1 VIDYDDRARR
11 WLAGELEPAIGRE
24 AWTANA
30 RREAE
35 FAAKRLHP
43 YGGGSLLEVGS
54 GVGRL
59 TPYLAEAFEYVIA
72 IDTSPGMQ
80 ECTALACDGLV
91 NVSVRD
97 HKPGE
102 PYPVADAALIF
113 DVIEADWS
121 IEQADALVSDV
132 LRSCLLVL
140 IAQVRLD
147 EWEPYQGQIAAAG
160 AGWWLIQG
168 ETL

>member
-11 WLAGELEPAIGRE
+11 WLAGELEPAMGRE
-24 AWTANA
+24 AWVANA
-30 RREAE
+30 KRD
-35 FAAKRLHP
+35 AAMIAQRLHP
-43 YGGGSLLEVGS
+43 YGVRSLLEVGS

-59 TPYLAEAFEYVIA
+59 TPHLAEAFDHVIA

-97 HKPGE
+97 HKQGA

-113 DVIEADWS
+113 DVIEADWTLHD
-121 IEQADALVSDV
+121 ADAIVGDV

-160 AGWWLIQG
+160 TDWWLIQG

>member
-24 AWTANA
+24 AWVANA
-30 RREAE
+30 RRDAE

-43 YGGGSLLEVGS
+43 YGVRSLLEVGS

-59 TPYLAEAFEYVIA
+59 TPHLAEAFDHVIA

-80 ECTALACDGLV
+80 HCTELATDGLV

-97 HKPGE
+97 HKQGE
-102 PYPVADAALIF
+102 PFPVADAALVF

-121 IEQADALVSDV
+121 IEQADALVGDV

-147 EWEPYQGQIAAAG
+147 EWEPLQGQIAAAG
-160 AGWWLIQG
+160 ADWWLIQG